1 MSDDLLPCVELQPPG
16 RADAAVIWLHG
27 LGADGHDFEPIVPY
41 LGLGKDAAVRF
52 VFPHAPKRAVTINMG
67 LIMRAWY
74 DIRGTRLEVDHDEKG
89 VRESAR
95 QIRAL
100 IARENGRGVPHARI
114 VLAGFSQ
121 GGAMA
126 LHVGLRQP
134 ERLAGIVALSC
145 YVPRGESL
153 EEDVSVA
160 NRGLQIFQAH
170 GSEDPLV
177 PLQYGLEARNRLLA
191 LGYDVEWRTYPVGHE
206 VHPQEIQ
213 DIGAW
218 LRRRLPPA
226 GKDGPEA
233 A

>member
-1 MSDDLLPCVELQPPG
+1 MSDDLLPCVELEPPG
-16 RADAAVIWLHG
+16 RADSAVIWLHG
-27 LGADGHDFEPIVPY
+27 LGADGHDFEPVVPY
-41 LGLGKDAAVRF
+41 LGLGKDPGVRF

-74 DIRGTRLEVDHDEKG
+74 DIRGTRLEEDYDENG

-95 QIRAL
+95 QIHAL
-100 IARENGRGVPHARI
+100 IARENGRGVPYGRI

-126 LHVGLRQP
+126 LHVGLRHP
-134 ERLAGIVALSC
+134 ERLAGIVALSS
-145 YVPRGESL
+145 YVARGESL
-153 EEDVSVA
+153 EADVSAA

-170 GSEDPLV
+170 GAEDQVV
-177 PLQYGLEARNRLLA
+177 PLRYGLEARDRLLA
-191 LGYDVEWRTYPVGHE
+191 LGYDVLWRTYPVGHE
-206 VHPQEIQ
+206 VDPQEIQ
-213 DIGAW
+213 DTGAW
-218 LRRRLPPA
+218 LKRKLSPA